1 MGKRRYNSKRI
12 AKQPLLK
19 KNMAKFCA
27 HVDVKYNMGKK
38 PDMEEI
44 LAHGHRGYISMSE
57 DDLAKAFDAKFEIL
71 KAKYFVLKAR
81 DDKQKTEDRWY
92 RQENEFVDASLW
104 YEEGVTIADQV
115 FEEQFL
121 K

>member
-1 MGKRRYNSKRI
+1 MGKRRYNSKQI

-27 HVDVKYNMGKK
+27 HVDVKYNTEKR

-44 LAHGHRGYISMSE
+44 LANGHRGYISLSE
-57 DDLAKAFDAKFEIL
+57 DNLAKTFDIKFEIL
-71 KAKYFVLKAR
+71 RSKYFAMKAK
-81 DDKQKTEDRWY
+81 DDKQKIEDRWY
-92 RQENEFVDASLW
+92 RMDKEFEDATLW
-104 YEEGVTIADQV
+104 YEEGVDIANQV
-115 FEEQFL
+115 FEEKFL